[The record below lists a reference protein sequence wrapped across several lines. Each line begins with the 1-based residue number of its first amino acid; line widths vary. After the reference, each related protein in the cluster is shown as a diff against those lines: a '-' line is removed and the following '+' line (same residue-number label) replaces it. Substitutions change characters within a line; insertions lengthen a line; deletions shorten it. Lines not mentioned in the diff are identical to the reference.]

1 MLGKTI
7 SHFRIEASLGRG
19 GMGEVFLAQD
29 TTLDRKVAL
38 KFLAEELQQDTN
50 ARLRFLREA
59 KSAASLDH
67 PYICK
72 IYAVGEEGGKAFI
85 AMEYVQGAT
94 LKDSLAKGPVK
105 LKKALEIAV
114 EIAEALAE
122 AHEKKIVHR
131 DIKPSNIMLTGSGHV
146 KVMDFGLAKRLPSS
160 EDEEQEQ
167 TTDLTQEGSAL
178 GTVPY
183 MSPEQIR
190 GQPVDTRSDIFSF
203 GVMLY
208 EMLTGVNPF
217 RKSTTMDTAQ
227 AIISETAPPLARY
240 TDNLPELLQHV
251 VRKMLNKEAGR
262 RYQLMREV
270 RTDLEDLSIME
281 RMSDT
286 TLTGRS
292 LEATLPL
299 GGLTPSTT
307 VTMPGID
314 LRSAPGSVE
323 KGHSKWR
330 YYVGGIFVCMAGLGL
345 VLALFGPELGL
356 FGPELGLFEPDVG
369 LSGPRTEPDPLPL
382 PNEFLTPTGEMV
394 LVAAGESLST
404 SGEVGDVRYADFYYI
419 DRYEVTN
426 QQFKQFCDETGR
438 SYPPDPEMMTDYF
451 LEKPDF
457 PVVNVT
463 WQEAMAF
470 AAWAGKHLP
479 SLQEWERAAR
489 SLDDRLW
496 PWGNEPPQGEANLGG
511 KEDGSEFMTAVAAF
525 PLDVSPYGVEQMAGN
540 VAEWTVNLEDGLG
553 KGVPV
558 IKGGS
563 WVNQLADY
571 GNTSPVV
578 ARFKPENR
586 TRMDGVGFRCA
597 ASTEEIDRFLEV
609 AGRGG
614 ERP

>member
-1 MLGKTI
+1 MLGRTI
-7 SHFRIEASLGRG
+7 SHYRIEASLGKG
-19 GMGEVFLAQD
+19 GMGEVYLAQD

-38 KFLAEELQQDTN
+38 KFLAEALQQDTN

-59 KSAASLDH
+59 KAAASLDH

-72 IYAVGEEGGKAFI
+72 IYAVGEEKEKSFI

-105 LKKALEIAV
+105 LKEALKTAV
-114 EIAEALAE
+114 EIAEALEE
-122 AHEKKIVHR
+122 AHKKKIVHR
-131 DIKPSNIMLTGSGHV
+131 DIKPSNIMLTGTGHV
-146 KVMDFGLAKRLPSS
+146 KMMDFGLAKYLPAS

-183 MSPEQIR
+183 MSPEQVR

-203 GVMLY
+203 GVLLY
-208 EMLTGVNPF
+208 ELLTGVNPF
-217 RKSTTMDTAQ
+217 RKGTTMDTAQ
-227 AIISETAPPLARY
+227 AIINETAPPLARY
-240 TDNLPELLQHV
+240 RHEIPELLQHV
-251 VRKMLNKEAGR
+251 VRKMLNKEAER
-262 RYQLMREV
+262 RYQLIHEV
-270 RTDLEDLSIME
+270 RIDLEDLSKMIE

-286 TLTGRS
+286 TLTGS
-292 LEATLPL
+292 NMETTLPL
-299 GGLTPSTT
+299 AGLTTSTT
-307 VTMPGID
+307 VTLPGID
-314 LRSAPGSVE
+314 PMSVPVRVE
-323 KGHSKWR
+323 KGQSKQR
-330 YYVGGIFVCMAGLGL
+330 YYVGGVSVCMAGLIL
-345 VLALFGPELGL
+345 VLALFWPKA
-356 FGPELGLFEPDVG
+356 V
-369 LSGPRTEPDPLPL
+369 PDPLPL
-382 PNEFLTPTGEMV
+382 PHKISTLTGEMV
-394 LVAAGESLST
+394 LVAAGESLSAL
-404 SGEVGDVRYADFYYI
+404 GEVGEVGYADFYL

-426 QQFKQFCDETGR
+426 LLFKQFCDETGR
-438 SYPPDPEMMTDYF
+438 SYPPDPEMIQDYF
-451 LEKPDF
+451 LGKPNY

-463 WQEAMAF
+463 WQEAKAF

-511 KEDGSEFMTAVAAF
+511 KEDGSEFMASVVAF

-540 VAEWTVNLEDGLG
+540 VAEWTALFEDGLG
-553 KGVPV
+553 REVPV

-571 GNTSPVV
+571 GQTSPVV

-597 ASTEEIDRFLEV
+597 ASTEEIQ
-609 AGRGG
+609 G
-614 ERP
+614 P

>member
-1 MLGKTI
+1 MLGTTI
-7 SHFRIEASLGRG
+7 SHFRIESSLGRG

-38 KFLAEELQQDTN
+38 KFLAEELQEDTN

-72 IYAVGEEGGKAFI
+72 IYAVGEEKGKSFI

-94 LKDSLAKGPVK
+94 LKDCLAKGPMK
-105 LKKALEIAV
+105 LKEALETAV
-114 EIAEALAE
+114 EIAEALAQ
-122 AHEKKIVHR
+122 AHKKKIVHR
-131 DIKPSNIMLTGSGHV
+131 DIKPSNIMLAVAGHV
-146 KVMDFGLAKRLPSS
+146 KVMDFGLAKRLPAS

-167 TTDLTQEGSAL
+167 TTDLTEKGSAL

-190 GQPVDTRSDIFSF
+190 GQAVDTRSDIFSF

-240 TDNLPELLQHV
+240 THDIPELLQHV
-251 VRKMLNKEAGR
+251 VRKMLNKEADR
-262 RYQLMREV
+262 RYQLIHEV
-270 RTDLEDLSIME
+270 RTDLEDLSKMIE
-281 RMSDT
+281 RISDT
-286 TLTGRS
+286 TLTGS
-292 LEATLPL
+292 NLESTLPL
-299 GGLTPSTT
+299 AGLTSNAT
-307 VTMPGID
+307 VTLPGID
-314 LRSAPGSVE
+314 SRSVPGRVE
-323 KGHSKWR
+323 KGPSKRR
-330 YYVGGIFVCMAGLGL
+330 YYVGGASVCMAGLLL
-345 VLALFGPELGL
+345 VLALFW
-356 FGPELGLFEPDVG
+356 
-369 LSGPRTEPDPLPL
+369 PRAGPDPLPL
-382 PNEFLTPTGEMV
+382 PHEILTPTGEML
-394 LVAAGESLST
+394 LVAAAESLSA
-404 SGEVGDVRYADFYYI
+404 SGEVGDVGYADFYI

-426 QQFKQFCDETGR
+426 QLFKQFCDETGR
-438 SYPPDPEMMTDYF
+438 SYPPDPEMIKDYF
-451 LEKPDF
+451 LEKPDY

-463 WQEAMAF
+463 WHEAMAF
-470 AAWAGKHLP
+470 ADWAGKHLP

-496 PWGNEPPQGEANLGG
+496 PWGNELPQGEANLGG

-540 VAEWTVNLEDGLG
+540 VAEWTVSFEDGLPQ
-553 KGVPV
+553 GVPV

-571 GNTSPVV
+571 GKISPVV

-597 ASTEEIDRFLEV
+597 ASTEEIQE
-609 AGRGG
+609 
-614 ERP
+614 P